1 METIKLKGNECV
13 PRNYTGIAEYE
24 SGIKYRYKDGN
35 FHRIDGPACEYR
47 KYKYWYIDDIMYYP
61 FMLNEL
67 IKDSL
72 FLKIEKGKY
81 DLDWLK
87 FLTENEGIKE
97 FPIVPGMEQYKNFE
111 ILFAFLKQV

>member
-1 METIKLKGNECV
+1 METIKLKGNECI

-24 SGIKYRYKDGN
+24 SGIKYWYKDGN

-47 KYKYWYIDDIMYYP
+47 NRDKYWYIDDFMYHP
-61 FMLNEL
+61 FTLNQL
-67 IKDSL
+67 IENTL

-87 FLTENEGIKE
+87 FLTERGIQE
-97 FPIVPGMEQYKNFE
+97 FPIIPGMRDDEEFKVIFE
-111 ILFAFLKQV
+111 KLGA